1 MEFLS
6 CDEKTDYL
14 YLKYSE
20 NGFSHTYDEQK
31 IFIVSKKTENI
42 HNNLFIRNVFIIKLR
57 TATHPLV
64 QMGSN
69 LIECP
74 GVGPPPKDTGTFP
87 NNSETSYHYC
97 HLFFWEA
104 TNQILDFVRDKG
116 RVA

>member
-1 MEFLS
+1 MMNR
-6 CDEKTDYL
+6 
-14 YLKYSE
+14 KYSL
-20 NGFSHTYDEQK
+20 FL
-31 IFIVSKKTENI
+31 KKTEDI